1 MGREMQKLGVN
12 HCFYQLQHVSNG
24 KSRVQSRLHLLL
36 TSGRASDKPRKGL
49 LFFME
54 IQSSL
59 MLEGMDSSKIA
70 SDRHSNASDTAQA
83 NSGV

>member
-1 MGREMQKLGVN
+1 MN
-12 HCFYQLQHVSNG
+12 HCFYQLPHVSKG

-36 TSGRASDKPRKGL
+36 TSGRASDKLRKGL